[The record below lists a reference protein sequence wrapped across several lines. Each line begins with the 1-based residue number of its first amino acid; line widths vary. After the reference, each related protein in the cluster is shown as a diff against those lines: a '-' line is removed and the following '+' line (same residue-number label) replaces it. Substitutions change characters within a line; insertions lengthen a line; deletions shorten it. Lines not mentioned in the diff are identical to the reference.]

1 MAPLRMLGA
10 PYGVRTRQDPQERH
24 TGFMVCFRYSPIV
37 AAAVLA
43 LAACSAVDAPY
54 SSPGRD
60 SAAAPASM
68 PPAPSTAPMAE
79 TVPIT
84 YGSRP
89 RNVGTVAYAGSFRTD
104 GAVPSLGTTSF
115 EPPGVTP
122 GASTGTYVGR
132 KVTELRDELRRLQAA
147 ISDGNQRLQGVRT
160 SVIEDSQRY
169 HGAIAGINTRLQVGT
184 TPGNPIL
191 IQQFNAAEGD
201 LDRLANDVIEMNKM
215 VTSVNSNSNLA
226 SYLAEATRA
235 TFSLSGAVDEDHR
248 QLAILQDE
256 VDQTLVLIDRLLSEL
271 SQDIRRQTEYVASER
286 SNLNLLASGIRNG
299 EIYGSSFTNH
309 AMIAPIG
316 TPAPTPVAALA
327 SRRPL
332 VVIRFDRPTVAY
344 KEAVYNAVS
353 KVIERRPNAAFDLV
367 AVTPDQGS
375 LGRIAVERHKARRS
389 AEGVMRALV
398 DMGLPTSRLALS
410 AAASD
415 TATVNEVH
423 IYVR

>member
-1 MAPLRMLGA
+1 
-10 PYGVRTRQDPQERH
+10 
-24 TGFMVCFRYSPIV
+24 MVCIRLSPIV

-43 LAACSAVDAPY
+43 LAACSSVDQPRSVA
-54 SSPGRD
+54 SRD
-60 SAAAPASM
+60 AAPAES
-68 PPAPSTAPMAE
+68 PALTRGSANALMSGV
-79 TVPIT
+79 VPIS

-89 RNVGTVAYAGSFRTD
+89 RNVGAVAYAGTFRPNGTVPPL
-104 GAVPSLGTTSF
+104 GATSF

-132 KVTELRDELRRLQAA
+132 KVTELRDELRRLQAS
-147 ISDGNQRLQGVRT
+147 ISDGNQHLQGVRT
-160 SVIEDSQRY
+160 KVIEDSQRY
-169 HGAIAGINTRLQVGT
+169 HVTIAGIHTRLQVGT

-201 LDRLANDVIEMNKM
+201 LDRLANDVIDMNKM
-215 VTSVNSNSNLA
+215 VTSINGNSNLA

-235 TFSLSGAVDEDHR
+235 TFGLSGAVDEDHR

-256 VDQTLVLIDRLLSEL
+256 VDQTLVLIDRLLGEL

-299 EIYGSSFTNH
+299 EIYGNSFTNQNLITPVG
-309 AMIAPIG
+309 AAFGGRLGGPGG
-316 TPAPTPVAALA
+316 TSMGVPGQATPVAALA
-327 SRRPL
+327 ARRPL
-332 VVIRFDRPTVAY
+332 VVIRFDRQKVAY

-353 KVIERRPNAAFDLV
+353 KVLDRRPGAAFDVV

-375 LGRIAVERHKARRS
+375 LGRIAVESNKARRS
-389 AEGVMRALV
+389 AEGVTRALAE
-398 DMGLPTSRLALS
+398 MGLPASRVAVS
-410 AAASD
+410 SAASD
-415 TATVNEVH
+415 TSTVNEVH

>member
-1 MAPLRMLGA
+1 
-10 PYGVRTRQDPQERH
+10 
-24 TGFMVCFRYSPIV
+24 MVCIRFSPIV
-37 AAAVLA
+37 AAAILA
-43 LAACSAVDAPY
+43 VAACSSVDQPRSVAGP
-54 SSPGRD
+54 D
-60 SAAAPASM
+60 AAPAAS
-68 PPAPSTAPMAE
+68 PSFAPSSGNALMAG
-79 TVPIT
+79 TVPIS

-89 RNVGTVAYAGSFRTD
+89 RNVGAVAYTGTFRPD
-104 GAVPSLGTTSF
+104 KAVPSLGATTF

-132 KVTELRDELRRLQAA
+132 KVTELRDELRRLQAS
-147 ISDGNQRLQGVRT
+147 ISDGNQHLQGVRT
-160 SVIEDSQRY
+160 QVIEDSQRY
-169 HGAIAGINTRLQVGT
+169 HVTIAGINTRLQVGT

-201 LDRLANDVIEMNKM
+201 LDRLANDVIDMNKM
-215 VTSVNSNSNLA
+215 VTSINGNSNLA

-235 TFSLSGAVDEDHR
+235 TFGLSGAVDEDHR

-256 VDQTLVLIDRLLSEL
+256 VDQTLVLIDRLLGEIG
-271 SQDIRRQTEYVASER
+271 QDIRRQTEYVASER

-299 EIYGSSFTNH
+299 EIYGNSFTTQG
-309 AMIAPIG
+309 MI
-316 TPAPTPVAALA
+316 TPVGASMISAQPTPVAALA

-332 VVIRFDRPTVAY
+332 VVIRFDRPKVAY

-353 KVIERRPNAAFDLV
+353 KVLDRRPDAAFDVV

-375 LGRIAVERHKARRS
+375 LGRIAVESNKARRS
-389 AEGVMRALV
+389 AEGVTRALGE
-398 DMGLPTSRLALS
+398 MGLPASRIAVS

-415 TATVNEVH
+415 TSTVNEVH